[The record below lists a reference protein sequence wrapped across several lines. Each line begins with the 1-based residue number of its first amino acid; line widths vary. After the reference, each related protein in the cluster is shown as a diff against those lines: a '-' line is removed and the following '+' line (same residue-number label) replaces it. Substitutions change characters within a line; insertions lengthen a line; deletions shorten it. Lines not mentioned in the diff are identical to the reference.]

1 MIFDDEKTLLIIEYL
16 ITKIT
21 NIHSY
26 CTRMVYLSV
35 SEINVAS
42 KETSILD
49 KSWMGEHAVISKQ
62 LSLAVR
68 IIVSCQSKLL

>member
-1 MIFDDEKTLLIIEYL
+1 
-16 ITKIT
+16 
-21 NIHSY
+21 
-26 CTRMVYLSV
+26 MVYLSV